1 MNRVQKIA
9 LFNLGVILISLL
21 LSGIAVAILAFLAL
35 VAELPLRAALGGLG
49 FMGIIGFTGLS
60 PLLFRKAKGQVEFDE
75 RDQLYNMRA
84 WFLGFCASYLLF
96 VIVCMTTW
104 FIYGPMG
111 TISVNVLP
119 LTVMGG
125 FMALMLVH
133 SLAILRQYGWGGKG
147 EKS

>member
-1 MNRVQKIA
+1 MNRVQKA
-9 LFNLGVILISLL
+9 AWFNLVVILISLL
-21 LSGIAVAILAFLAL
+21 LSGMAVAVLAFVAF
-35 VAELPLRAALGGLG
+35 VAERPLRLALGGLG

-104 FIYGPMG
+104 FIYGPKG

-119 LTVMGG
+119 LIVMGG
-125 FMALMLVH
+125 FLASILVH
-133 SLAILRQYGWGGKG
+133 SLAILVQYGRTNTG
-147 EKS
+147 EK